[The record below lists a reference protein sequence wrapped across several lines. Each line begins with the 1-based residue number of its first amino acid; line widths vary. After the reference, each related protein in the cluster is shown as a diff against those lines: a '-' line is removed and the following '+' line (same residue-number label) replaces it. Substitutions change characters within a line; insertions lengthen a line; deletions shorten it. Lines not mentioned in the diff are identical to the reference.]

1 MGKKPADS
9 SKLDEPKLGKLT
21 TKILETLDIDKLTD
35 SVAEQIGER
44 IMSNFAISD
53 LVDKLCQ
60 KYQQELHAQ
69 ITAAIIQQL

>member
-1 MGKKPADS
+1 MGKTTADS
-9 SKLDEPKLGKLT
+9 RPDEPKLGKLT

-60 KYQQELHAQ
+60 NYQQELHAQ
-69 ITAAIIQQL
+69 ITEAIIEQL